1 MKKKCYEDLIKNL
14 TIKYEENTEPAIDE
28 ERRARYKA
36 DIEDVFTPDA
46 GARISRNREGCIMNT
61 QCPTIGDVRR
71 EYGYQMAFRWL
82 FIHITDAASKVSAQQ
97 RPGKSQID
105 GIAVQMMEQYFYL
118 KLTEI
123 MLFFDMFKRGVL
135 GDVYNAFDSR
145 SVFRA
150 MKAFNVLRGD
160 VIKSSE
166 EKEHMEELR
175 RDMDKRVTWEQYC
188 KMKGISPKDDP
199 ITRLLRKIN
208 ENKNKGNNR

>member
-1 MKKKCYEDLIKNL
+1 
-14 TIKYEENTEPAIDE
+14 
-28 ERRARYKA
+28 
-36 DIEDVFTPDA
+36 
-46 GARISRNREGCIMNT
+46 MNT

-150 MKAFNVLRGD
+150 MKTFNVLRGD

-199 ITRLLRKIN
+199 ITRLSRKIN
-208 ENKNKGNNR
+208 ENKNKGNNI